1 MDGGTGPRGVRRHEP
16 PCRALRFPPRKAP
29 DLSRVPPAGRATKGE
44 RVGGVALR
52 AGRGRPAADLMPRAA
67 TPWPPRRLR
76 SPARPAPH
84 APVQV
89 SLRAPGRPPGPGSR
103 LAGRWKVP
111 GGPLRDSPPQ
121 SGTGGTFTVWTV
133 PAILGSG
140 SSALSRPPPRR
151 AGTWGNASSSDWRP
165 PPRLYPRR
173 SHRTLSSAPGPPER
187 SPGGARRLLFC
198 PEGCLR
204 FGKIPPI

>member
-1 MDGGTGPRGVRRHEP
+1 MTDAGTGPRGVRRHEP

-67 TPWPPRRLR
+67 TPWPPGRLR

-111 GGPLRDSPPQ
+111 GGPLRDSPRVVQ
-121 SGTGGTFTVWTV
+121 V
-133 PAILGSG
+133 
-140 SSALSRPPPRR
+140 ALSQCGRCRPSWGREAATSRGPRPAER
-151 AGTWGNASSSDWRP
+151 GRGETPAPLIGAHRRGCTRGGATARLALRGVPQRGPRGAHGASSSA
-165 PPRLYPRR
+165 PR
-173 SHRTLSSAPGPPER
+173 AV
-187 SPGGARRLLFC
+187 
-198 PEGCLR
+198 
-204 FGKIPPI
+204 